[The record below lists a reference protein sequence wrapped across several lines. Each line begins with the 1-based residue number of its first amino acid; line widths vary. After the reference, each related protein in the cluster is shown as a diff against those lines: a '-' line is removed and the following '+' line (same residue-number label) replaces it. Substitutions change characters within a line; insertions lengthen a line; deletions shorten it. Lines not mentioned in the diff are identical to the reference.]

1 MGAHFNKSFQELRR
15 FWEIHHSRAEQFFD
29 RLSAIINGAFCKTA
43 ESWVIIEDK
52 GVDLTGQAV
61 FA

>member
-1 MGAHFNKSFQELRR
+1 MDMVQYLGVGKIAVK
-15 FWEIHHSRAEQFFD
+15 
-29 RLSAIINGAFCKTA
+29 GAFCKTA

-52 GVDLTGQAV
+52 GVELTGQAV